1 MRTVE
6 VRHFV
11 VVLFSLLFVGAAA
24 ARARVYDVGWTFG
37 DDGFGAYR
45 LEALEPSM
53 PSLVPFG
60 RENPTLLLG
69 VGKRYQVQ
77 VVNHT
82 AYPLEVVAKG
92 ASAAQDR
99 VLLSMGAGAGAFAS
113 DPEVNWQDDGQGT
126 VRFTLTPRL
135 FQAMEEG
142 GRTPGYRCRTQ
153 AGAMRGDFAVMWD
166 SPLGERIK
174 QSPIV
179 MDFEKAVAILPQPVR
194 W

>member
-1 MRTVE
+1 M
-6 VRHFV
+6 
-11 VVLFSLLFVGAAA
+11 
-24 ARARVYDVGWTFG
+24 
-37 DDGFGAYR
+37 
-45 LEALEPSM
+45 
-53 PSLVPFG
+53 
-60 RENPTLLLG
+60 
-69 VGKRYQVQ
+69 GKRYQVQ

-99 VLLSMGAGAGAFAS
+99 VLLSMGADEGAFAS

-135 FQAMEEG
+135 FKAMEEG
-142 GRTPGYRCRTQ
+142 GLTPGYRCRSQ
-153 AGAMRGDFAVMWD
+153 AGTMRGDFAVMWD
-166 SPLGERIK
+166 SPIGERIK

-179 MDFEKAVAILPQPVR
+179 IDFEKAVAILPPPVR